1 MKSSHY
7 LNVKNVNSKKNC
19 KTLNHHFLQ
28 YKTIMSE
35 EIVEKKTYAKKVTN
49 KESSEDPL
57 AKLTL
62 FVRGLPFEATS
73 KDLEDFFG
81 EIGPIRKCFVVT
93 DRSIAPIE
101 GQPPKNKG
109 FGYVHYALEED
120 AQSAISKLKNVKFQG
135 RKLKIE
141 LAKRKSETVREDTR
155 KEAVVAAPVSADT
168 EPKKPSE
175 PLNFD
180 VNARLIVRNLPW
192 KYREAD
198 LRTLFEKYGKVHDIK
213 LPRKYEGGPLRG
225 FAFIQF
231 EKVDEGKAV
240 SNCNFCKKIIILTGL
255 FIRVVRQWKQSML
268 LNIMEEQLL

>member
-1 MKSSHY
+1 M
-7 LNVKNVNSKKNC
+7 SKKRNARKNC
-19 KTLNHHFLQ
+19 KSTLSSLQ
-28 YKTIMSE
+28 HYITNMSE
-35 EIVEKKTYAKKVTN
+35 ETVEKKTFSKRVTN
-49 KESSEDPL
+49 KESSEDPH

-93 DRSIAPIE
+93 DRSVPPVE
-101 GQPPKNKG
+101 GQAPKNKG

-120 AQSAISKLKNVKFQG
+120 AQSAIAKLKNVKFQG

-141 LAKRKSETVREDTR
+141 LAKRKSETVREDTK
-155 KEAVVAAPVSADT
+155 KEAAPAAAAAAAADT
-168 EPKKPSE
+168 EPKKPSV
-175 PLNFD
+175 PLEFD

-198 LRTLFEKYGKVHDIK
+198 LRTLFEKHGKVHDVK

-231 EKVDEGKAV
+231 EKVDEAKAV
-240 SNCNFCKKIIILTGL
+240 SGYC
-255 FIRVVRQWKQSML
+255 VD
-268 LNIMEEQLL
+268 

>member
-1 MKSSHY
+1 
-7 LNVKNVNSKKNC
+7 
-19 KTLNHHFLQ
+19 
-28 YKTIMSE
+28 
-35 EIVEKKTYAKKVTN
+35 
-49 KESSEDPL
+49 DPH

-93 DRSIAPIE
+93 DRSVPPVE
-101 GQPPKNKG
+101 GQAPKNKG

-120 AQSAISKLKNVKFQG
+120 AQSAIAKLKNVKFQG

-141 LAKRKSETVREDTR
+141 LAKRKSET
-155 KEAVVAAPVSADT
+155 
-168 EPKKPSE
+168 KPSV
-175 PLNFD
+175 PLEFD

-198 LRTLFEKYGKVHDIK
+198 LRTLFEKHGKVHDVK

-231 EKVDEGKAV
+231 EKVDE
-240 SNCNFCKKIIILTGL
+240 
-255 FIRVVRQWKQSML
+255 
-268 LNIMEEQLL
+268 

>member
-1 MKSSHY
+1 MSDEVVEQKEFT
-7 LNVKNVNSKKNC
+7 KKIN
-19 KTLNHHFLQ
+19 K
-28 YKTIMSE
+28 
-35 EIVEKKTYAKKVTN
+35 

-81 EIGPIRKCFVVT
+81 DIGPIRKCFVVT
-93 DRSIAPIE
+93 DRSTEEEKKEEGENKAPV
-101 GQPPKNKG
+101 KNKG

-120 AQSAISKLKNVKFQG
+120 AQAALTKLKNVKFMG

-141 LAKRKSETVREDTR
+141 LAKRKSETVREDSR
-155 KEAVVAAPVSADT
+155 RSAPVEKKVVET
-168 EPKKPSE
+168 KKPAE

-198 LRTLFEKYGKVHDIK
+198 LRKLFEAHGTVHDVK

-231 EKVDEGKAV
+231 EKVEEGKAV
-240 SNCNFCKKIIILTGL
+240 S
-255 FIRVVRQWKQSML
+255 L
-268 LNIMEEQLL
+268 LNIFVCTLY

>member
-1 MKSSHY
+1 MCDG
-7 LNVKNVNSKKNC
+7 V
-19 KTLNHHFLQ
+19 
-28 YKTIMSE
+28 
-35 EIVEKKTYAKKVTN
+35 VEKKEFTKKIN
-49 KESSEDPL
+49 KKESSEDPH

-93 DRSIAPIE
+93 DRSTEEEKKDESEPKAPV
-101 GQPPKNKG
+101 KNKG

-120 AQSAISKLKNVKFQG
+120 AQSAITKLKNVKFMG

-141 LAKRKSETVREDTR
+141 LAKRKSETVREDT
-155 KEAVVAAPVSADT
+155 KKSAAPIEKKVV
-168 EPKKPSE
+168 EPKKPAE

-198 LRTLFEKYGKVHDIK
+198 LRKLFEAYGTVHDVK

-231 EKVDEGKAV
+231 EKVEEGKAV
-240 SNCNFCKKIIILTGL
+240 SVFRITVIDKPRL
-255 FIRVVRQWKQSML
+255 FINLSIFLIRLWKL
-268 LNIMEEQLL
+268 

>member
-1 MKSSHY
+1 
-7 LNVKNVNSKKNC
+7 
-19 KTLNHHFLQ
+19 
-28 YKTIMSE
+28 MSE
-35 EIVEKKTYAKKVTN
+35 EVVEKKEYTKKVTK
-49 KESSEDPL
+49 KESSEDPH

-81 EIGPIRKCFVVT
+81 DIGPIRKSFVVT
-93 DRSIAPIE
+93 DRSQPAEEGAPV
-101 GQPPKNKG
+101 KNKG

-120 AQSAISKLKNVKFQG
+120 AQSAISKLKNVKFMG

-141 LAKRKSETVREDTR
+141 LAKRKSETVREDN
-155 KEAVVAAPVSADT
+155 KKVVVEEKPV
-168 EPKKPSE
+168 EPKKPAE

-198 LRTLFEKYGKVHDIK
+198 LRKLFEKYGVVHDVK

-231 EKVDEGKAV
+231 EKVDDGKAV
-240 SNCNFCKKIIILTGL
+240 SSII
-255 FIRVVRQWKQSML
+255 QS
-268 LNIMEEQLL
+268 EAFQKV

>member
-1 MKSSHY
+1 MSDEVVEQKEFT
-7 LNVKNVNSKKNC
+7 KKIN
-19 KTLNHHFLQ
+19 K
-28 YKTIMSE
+28 
-35 EIVEKKTYAKKVTN
+35 
-49 KESSEDPL
+49 KESSEDSH

-81 EIGPIRKCFVVT
+81 DIGPIRKCFVVT
-93 DRSIAPIE
+93 DRSTEEEKKEDGENKAPV
-101 GQPPKNKG
+101 KNKG

-120 AQSAISKLKNVKFQG
+120 AQAALTKLKNVKFMG

-141 LAKRKSETVREDTR
+141 LAKRKSETVREDTKR
-155 KEAVVAAPVSADT
+155 SAPVEKKAV
-168 EPKKPSE
+168 EPKKPAE

-192 KYREAD
+192 KYREAE
-198 LRTLFEKYGKVHDIK
+198 LRKLFEAYGTVHDVK

-231 EKVDEGKAV
+231 EKVEEGKAV
-240 SNCNFCKKIIILTGL
+240 S
-255 FIRVVRQWKQSML
+255 
-268 LNIMEEQLL
+268 

>member
-1 MKSSHY
+1 
-7 LNVKNVNSKKNC
+7 
-19 KTLNHHFLQ
+19 
-28 YKTIMSE
+28 MSE
-35 EIVEKKTYAKKVTN
+35 EVIEKKPFTKKIN
-49 KESSEDPL
+49 KKESSEDPH

-62 FVRGLPFEATS
+62 FVRGLPFDATS

-93 DRSIAPIE
+93 DRSTDEEKKDDTVPKAPV
-101 GQPPKNKG
+101 KNKG

-120 AQSAISKLKNVKFQG
+120 AKEAIAKLKSVKFQG
-135 RKLKIE
+135 RKLNIE

-155 KEAVVAAPVSADT
+155 KAAPVVEKVV

-198 LRTLFEKYGKVHDIK
+198 LRKLFEAYGTVHDLK

-231 EKVDEGKAV
+231 EKVEDAKAV
-240 SNCNFCKKIIILTGL
+240 SIYLMWTKMCHF
-255 FIRVVRQWKQSML
+255 
-268 LNIMEEQLL
+268 

>member
-1 MKSSHY
+1 
-7 LNVKNVNSKKNC
+7 
-19 KTLNHHFLQ
+19 
-28 YKTIMSE
+28 MSDE
-35 EIVEKKTYAKKVTN
+35 VVEKKQFTKKIN
-49 KESSEDPL
+49 KKESSEDPH

-62 FVRGLPFEATS
+62 FVRGLPFDATS

-93 DRSIAPIE
+93 DRSTEEEKKEDAEVKAPV
-101 GQPPKNKG
+101 KNKG

-120 AQSAISKLKNVKFQG
+120 AQSAITKLKNVKFMG

-141 LAKRKSETVREDTR
+141 LAKRKSETVREDT
-155 KEAVVAAPVSADT
+155 KKSAAVEKKVV
-168 EPKKPSE
+168 EPKKPAE

-198 LRTLFEKYGKVHDIK
+198 LRKLFEAYGTVHDVK

-231 EKVDEGKAV
+231 EKVEEGKAV
-240 SNCNFCKKIIILTGL
+240 SLLYGADIISI
-255 FIRVVRQWKQSML
+255 
-268 LNIMEEQLL
+268 